1 MTTVMRNQPTP
12 VAQPISAQRN
22 TEETLEEYMKG
33 LVESDISKE
42 DFEEKL
48 NELSEQRRINVRQIA

>member
-1 MTTVMRNQPTP
+1 MTTVMRNQPTL

-48 NELSEQRRINVRQIA
+48 NELSEQRLINLFQML

>member
-1 MTTVMRNQPTP
+1 
-12 VAQPISAQRN
+12 
-22 TEETLEEYMKG
+22 MKG

-48 NELSEQRRINVRQIA
+48 NELSEQRLINVSQLL